1 MAGVCGSFSQLRM
14 SSEVY
19 CSENYQLLVICTV
32 VAEYILLLQTV
43 LELRRV
49 QCLRESPTR
58 LLSAMIS
65 RRVVSAVVVIISTS
79 H

>member
-1 MAGVCGSFSQLRM
+1 MAGVRGSFSQLGM

-19 CSENYQLLVICTV
+19 CSQNYQLLVIVTEYCCYRLCSNCVESSV
-32 VAEYILLLQTV
+32 VE
-43 LELRRV
+43 
-49 QCLRESPTR
+49 CLRESPTR
-58 LLSAMIS
+58 LLSGMIS